1 MKYEVEKDRLSI
13 LMKKKLTIILLVLI
27 SIVFSQQKDSVTVIE
42 KDSVQVPLVTLI
54 EIGSVK
60 CIPCKK
66 MQPILKEI
74 EDEFG
79 DRVEVIFHDIWTTKG
94 KIDAREYD
102 VRLIPTQVFLDSTGK
117 EYFRHEGFFP
127 KKNIIEKLKEKG
139 VK

>member
-1 MKYEVEKDRLSI
+1 MIKY
-13 LMKKKLTIILLVLI
+13 TIVLLITLF
-27 SIVFSQQKDSVTVIE
+27 SIVSCQSKDTAEEIKETTSQDSLQAPI
-42 KDSVQVPLVTLI
+42 VTLV

-60 CIPCKK
+60 CIPCRK

-94 KIDAREYD
+94 KIDARKYN

-127 KKNIIEKLKEKG
+127 KKNIIEKLADKG
-139 VK
+139 LKN

>member
-1 MKYEVEKDRLSI
+1 MIKYI
-13 LMKKKLTIILLVLI
+13 MILLVTLFA
-27 SIVFSQQKDSVTVIE
+27 VAFSQEKSVVNKDSIKTPI
-42 KDSVQVPLVTLI
+42 VTLV

-94 KIDAREYD
+94 KIDAREYN

-127 KKNIIEKLKEKG
+127 KKNILKKLAEKG
-139 VK
+139 LEN